1 MDIKTIAVVGAG
13 VMGTDVAI
21 DLASYSY
28 PVILKDLSEDV
39 LLKARDKIESSM
51 RLLAMM
57 QERFRSISSEDILSN
72 ITFTKEY
79 DQFDQVD
86 FVIENIIEDFDYKK
100 NVYKELNEICKENVI
115 IGVNTSCIS
124 ITKIAALMCKP
135 ERVIGT
141 HFMNPVPLNEMV
153 EMIRGYHTSE
163 ATEDRI
169 INFLKTMNK
178 HPVVVNDMPG
188 FVANRLSHL
197 FMNEA
202 AFLVQ
207 DQIADPAEIDMIFQ
221 KGYGHKMG
229 PLHTADLIGIDTVV
243 SSLKVLYDHYEDPK
257 FRCCPL
263 LKKMVHAGLLG
274 KKVGKGFFDYN

>member
-1 MDIKTIAVVGAG
+1 
-13 VMGTDVAI
+13 MGTDVAI